1 MTIFDNIKL
10 PKNSQLD
17 LLIQLKYGPIRHD
30 DSFIDALPESAVKFA
45 YDATHTHMPAHLRS
59 LRYPIPIELQR
70 QTLSIM
76 LRQPANIEKA
86 TQAIKRALTLY
97 HSMIG

>member
-1 MTIFDNIKL
+1 MSIFDNIKL

-45 YDATHTHMPAHLRS
+45 YNEVCPLVHLRRIHAS
-59 LRYPIPIELQR
+59 SVPIELQR

-76 LRQPANIEKA
+76 LRQPANIGKA